1 MSRRILAL
9 FTAVTV
15 ALGIMVSGGGAV
27 YAAEAHV
34 PENPDQEITTG
45 WVNDNGKTYYADD
58 TGAYVTGWQDI
69 DGSRYYFGK
78 KTSVMY
84 TGFHKISGSKYYFGK
99 TTGKMYTGFT
109 KISGRK
115 YYFGKTSG
123 KMYTGMHKIKKNV
136 YTFDEDGVLVRTVY
150 GSKKAIALTYD
161 DGPSPNTGTIL
172 NTLEKYDGLATFFVV
187 GSRVSSYKSQLKRA
201 YNMGCQIGNHSW
213 NHGWYGQMNSSQIAS
228 QISRCN
234 SAVKKQIGE
243 APVICRTPGG
253 DQSSNVRNS
262 VGMPIILWSID
273 TRDWATQNSS
283 KTYSSVVNGAYDG
296 AIALMHDLYKPTA
309 DASKRIIPQLVSQ
322 GYQLVTI
329 EELRLLKG
337 YKLKPGRV
345 YTSFR

>member
-1 MSRRILAL
+1 MRKRVSAL
-9 FTAVTV
+9 ITAVAV

-27 YAAEAHV
+27 YAAKAQV
-34 PENPDQEITTG
+34 PENPGQEITTG
-45 WVNDNGKTYYADD
+45 WINDNGKIYYADK
-58 TGAYVTGWQDI
+58 TGTYVTGWQKI
-69 DGSRYYFGK
+69 NGNKYYFSK

-84 TGFHKISGSKYYFGK
+84 KGFKKISGSKYYFGK
-99 TTGKMYTGFT
+99 TSGKMYTGFAR
-109 KISGRK
+109 ISGKR

-136 YTFDEDGVLVRTVY
+136 YTFDDKGVLVRTVY

-187 GSRVSSYKSQLKRA
+187 GNRVSSYKSQLKRA

-213 NHGWYGQMNSSQIAS
+213 NHGYYSQMNSSQIAS

-234 SAVKKQIGE
+234 SAVKKQTGE

-253 DQSSNVRNS
+253 DKSSKVKNS

-273 TRDWATQNSS
+273 TRDWETQNSS

-322 GYQLVTI
+322 GYQLVTV

>member
-15 ALGIMVSGGGAV
+15 ALGIMVSGGGVV
-27 YAAEAHV
+27 YAAEAQV
-34 PENPDQEITTG
+34 PERPDQEITTG

-69 DGSRYYFGK
+69 DGSRYYFSK

-84 TGFHKISGSKYYFGK
+84 KGFKKISGSKYYFGK

-228 QISRCN
+228 QIS
-234 SAVKKQIGE
+234 
-243 APVICRTPGG
+243 
-253 DQSSNVRNS
+253 
-262 VGMPIILWSID
+262 
-273 TRDWATQNSS
+273 
-283 KTYSSVVNGAYDG
+283 
-296 AIALMHDLYKPTA
+296 
-309 DASKRIIPQLVSQ
+309 
-322 GYQLVTI
+322 
-329 EELRLLKG
+329 
-337 YKLKPGRV
+337 
-345 YTSFR
+345 

>member
-1 MSRRILAL
+1 MRRRILAL

-27 YAAEAHV
+27 YAAEAQV
-34 PENPDQEITTG
+34 PESSDQEITTG

-187 GSRVSSYKSQLKRA
+187 GNRVSSYKSQLKRA
-201 YNMGCQIGNHSW
+201 YNMG
-213 NHGWYGQMNSSQIAS
+213 A
-228 QISRCN
+228 
-234 SAVKKQIGE
+234 
-243 APVICRTPGG
+243 
-253 DQSSNVRNS
+253 
-262 VGMPIILWSID
+262 
-273 TRDWATQNSS
+273 
-283 KTYSSVVNGAYDG
+283 
-296 AIALMHDLYKPTA
+296 
-309 DASKRIIPQLVSQ
+309 
-322 GYQLVTI
+322 
-329 EELRLLKG
+329 
-337 YKLKPGRV
+337 
-345 YTSFR
+345 

>member
-1 MSRRILAL
+1 MRRKILSL
-9 FTAVTV
+9 VTAFAVV
-15 ALGIMVSGGGAV
+15 LSIMAPLSIFV
-27 YAAEAHV
+27 YADEAQV
-34 PENPDQEITTG
+34 PSAPEQEITAG
-45 WVNDNGKTYYADD
+45 WINENGKTYYADD
-58 TGAYVTGWQDI
+58 TGKYVTGWQDI
-69 DGSRYYFGK
+69 DGNRYYFSP
-78 KTSVMY
+78 KTSAMY

-99 TTGKMYTGFT
+99 TTGKMYKGFT
-109 KISGRK
+109 KISGNK
-115 YYFGKTSG
+115 YYFGRTTG
-123 KMYTGMHKIKKNV
+123 KMYTGMHKIKNNV
-136 YTFDEDGVLVRTVY
+136 YTFDDNGVLVRTVY

-161 DGPSPNTGTIL
+161 DGPSANTDTIL
-172 NTLEKYDGLATFFVV
+172 DTLEKYNGLATFFVV
-187 GSRVSSYKSQLKRA
+187 GNRVSSFKSQIKRA

-234 SAVKKQIGE
+234 SAVKKQTGE
-243 APVICRTPGG
+243 APVVCRTPGG
-253 DQSSNVRNS
+253 DQSSNVKSS

-273 TRDWATQNSS
+273 TRDWETQNSS
-283 KTYSSVVNGAYDG
+283 KTYSSVINGAYDG